1 MAASPHATLLLFEA
15 TPSLEYTLL
24 VFIQVFPTNAK
35 GATCKSLVVLNVHSS
50 SEDIQKEK
58 IDGRRM
64 RIREERGR
72 VKEK

>member
-1 MAASPHATLLLFEA
+1 MVVE
-15 TPSLEYTLL
+15 
-24 VFIQVFPTNAK
+24 
-35 GATCKSLVVLNVHSS
+35 TCKSLVVLNANSS

-72 VKEK
+72 VKER